1 MNKYGIANEL
11 DKSFSPLTILSLTC
25 DCRLYGSYEALKGG
39 NVADALTDFTG
50 GICEGYTLRG
60 VNSNVPRNI
69 VNILFKA
76 LDRLSLIGCGISV
89 SLSLKISII
98 IKLNCFA
105 EDISYLFGF
114 SFIYGIFFIMVFV
127 PSIRTS

>member
-1 MNKYGIANEL
+1 MLWKWYQTVE
-11 DKSFSPLTILSLTC
+11 DKIFCADFKIFHL
-25 DCRLYGSYEALKGG
+25 CRLYGSYEALKGG

-76 LDRLSLIGCGISV
+76 LDRQSLIGCGINVSLDRLSLIGCGVNV
-89 SLSLKISII
+89 SLNRIPL
-98 IKLNCFA
+98 L
-105 EDISYLFGF
+105 
-114 SFIYGIFFIMVFV
+114 
-127 PSIRTS
+127 T

>member
-1 MNKYGIANEL
+1 M
-11 DKSFSPLTILSLTC
+11 
-25 DCRLYGSYEALKGG
+25 
-39 NVADALTDFTG
+39 ADALTDFTG